1 MSNPVFL
8 VSIAERRNRNEMDF
22 HNMPAMHDPNV
33 RLSAFNV
40 VSACAIA
47 LLLTALVVILVV
59 AYIRAK
65 SRTAFKWIPPKV
77 TVMEQFKVLGTLS
90 MFQQSLPSN
99 PTKVVRETLTACRSS
114 VIVAP
119 HALLGSSFI
128 FITGAE

>member
-65 SRTAFKWIPPKV
+65 SRTAFKKPLSSSI
-77 TVMEQFKVLGTLS
+77 TVES
-90 MFQQSLPSN
+90 SLDSI
-99 PTKVVRETLTACRSS
+99 S
-114 VIVAP
+114 VCNNNSDNNNIDLFSRALYGCTDRRQHCYDSIVAV
-119 HALLGSSFI
+119 
-128 FITGAE
+128 